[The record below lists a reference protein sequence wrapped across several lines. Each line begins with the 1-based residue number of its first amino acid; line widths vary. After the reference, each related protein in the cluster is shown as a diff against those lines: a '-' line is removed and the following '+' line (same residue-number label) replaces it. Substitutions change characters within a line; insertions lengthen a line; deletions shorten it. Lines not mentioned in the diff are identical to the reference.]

1 MIYLRQKTE
10 PATESPPGK
19 IAIPMKKT
27 LHHGNNSIC
36 SPKYLT
42 PPETICPPPPPNNL
56 NLPGKFY
63 CHLSNYL
70 NHSRLQPSQPN
81 YSNYKPLY
89 EKMPTFPDNFQ
100 PLQTREAM

>member
-10 PATESPPGK
+10 PATEKVPPGK

-42 PPETICPPPPPNNL
+42 PQKQFAPPPNNL
-56 NLPGKFY
+56 SLPGKFY
-63 CHLSNYL
+63 CHLPNYL
-70 NHSRLQPSQPN
+70 NHPRLQPSQPN
-81 YSNYKPLY
+81 YSN
-89 EKMPTFPDNFQ
+89 
-100 PLQTREAM
+100 

>member
-1 MIYLRQKTE
+1 MIYLRQKKE
-10 PATESPPGK
+10 PATEK

-27 LHHGNNSIC
+27 LHHRNNSIC

-42 PPETICPPPPPNNL
+42 PPPPETICPPPNNL

-63 CHLSNYL
+63 CHLPNYL
-70 NHSRLQPSQPN
+70 NTHACNHLNQTTQTKYQPLS
-81 YSNYKPLY
+81 
-89 EKMPTFPDNFQ
+89 EKMPTFPENFQ